1 MANTSKCPVVGC
13 ESDVVTNTL
22 GKVGICRSML
32 ITLALLPYAWGG
44 VVWVADAVQSLWH
57 AATNAVGT

>member
-1 MANTSKCPVVGC
+1 MPTKECPAVCGN
-13 ESDVVTNTL
+13 DVVTNTL

-32 ITLALLPYAWGG
+32 ITLALLPYAWSG